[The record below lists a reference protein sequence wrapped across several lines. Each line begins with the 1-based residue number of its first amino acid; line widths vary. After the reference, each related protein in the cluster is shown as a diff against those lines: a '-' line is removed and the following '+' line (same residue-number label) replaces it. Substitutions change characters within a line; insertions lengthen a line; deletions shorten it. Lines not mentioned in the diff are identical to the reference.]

1 MPMVSFELA
10 QQLKEAGL
18 VWQAQTHDF
27 FAIPER
33 GMDEQVF
40 VVTDVMAYLELLK
53 GWPVVT
59 FHGTAEWALDYILTA
74 EVVWLPTEAQIRSHL
89 ENALLG
95 EANLKLSLTLQHPGY
110 RCEIIYD
117 GQPHNFSGATASEAY
132 GLALLHILK
141 QYDSTIA

>member
-1 MPMVSFELA
+1 MVSKELA

-18 VWQAQTHDF
+18 VWEAKTHDF

-33 GMDEQVF
+33 GMDEHIF
-40 VVTDVMAYLELLK
+40 VVTDVMAHLELLK

-74 EVVWLPTEAQIRSHL
+74 EVIWLPSEAQIRARL

-95 EANLKLSLTLQHPGY
+95 EANLKLALALQHPGY
-110 RCEIIYD
+110 RCDIVYQNE
-117 GQPHNFSGATASEAY
+117 PHSFTSDSASDAY
-132 GLALLHILK
+132 GLALCYILE
-141 QYDSTIA
+141 QHDHSHD

>member
-1 MPMVSFELA
+1 MVSLDLA

-74 EVVWLPTEAQIRSHL
+74 EVVWLPTEAQIRTHL

-110 RCEIIYD
+110 LCEIIY
-117 GQPHNFSGATASEAY
+117 GAQPHTFSGTTASEAY
-132 GLALLHILK
+132 GLALLYILK
-141 QYDSTIA
+141 QYNDTYA

>member
-1 MPMVSFELA
+1 MVSIELA

-18 VWQAQTHDF
+18 VWEADIHDF

-74 EVVWLPTEAQIRSHL
+74 EVIWLPSEAQIRARL
-89 ENALLG
+89 EQALLG
-95 EANLKLSLTLQHPGY
+95 EAELRLNLALQHPHY
-110 RCEIIYD
+110 RCDIIYR
-117 GQPHNFSGATASEAY
+117 GQPYSFSSTNASEAY
-132 GLALLHILK
+132 GLAMLHIL
-141 QYDSTIA
+141 QHHDNSNA

>member
-1 MPMVSFELA
+1 MA

-18 VWQAQTHDF
+18 VWEAQTHDF

-33 GMDEQVF
+33 GMDEQIF

-74 EVVWLPTEAQIRSHL
+74 EVLWLPTESQIRDQL
-89 ENALLG
+89 AGALLG
-95 EANLKLSLTLQHPGY
+95 EAELKLSLTLQHPTY
-110 RCEIIYD
+110 LCEILYR
-117 GQPHNFSGATASEAY
+117 GQPHQFSGATASEAY
-132 GLALLHILK
+132 GLALLHILDRHNNS
-141 QYDSTIA
+141 YV

>member
-1 MPMVSFELA
+1 MVPISLA

-18 VWQAQTHDF
+18 VWEADTHDF

-74 EVVWLPTEAQIRSHL
+74 EVIWLPTESQIRERL
-89 ENALLG
+89 EQALLG
-95 EANLKLSLTLQHPGY
+95 EAELRLTLTLQHPAY
-110 RCEIIYD
+110 RCDIIYR
-117 GQPHNFSGATASEAY
+117 GQSHSFTADQASEAY
-132 GLALLHILK
+132 GLALLHIL
-141 QYDSTIA
+141 QNHEETIS